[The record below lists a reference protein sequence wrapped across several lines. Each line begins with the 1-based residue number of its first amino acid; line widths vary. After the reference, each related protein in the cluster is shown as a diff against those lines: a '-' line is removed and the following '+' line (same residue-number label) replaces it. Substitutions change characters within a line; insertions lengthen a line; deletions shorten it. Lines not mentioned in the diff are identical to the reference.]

1 MTTHKQGPT
10 ATGTIAKVSQISLV
24 SKPNRSVSVRI
35 TAESQA

>member
-10 ATGTIAKVSQISLV
+10 ATGTIVKVSRISLV
-24 SKPNRSVSVRI
+24 SQPDRSVSVRI